1 MNSAKEISLY
11 SLEKNNPENLPKG
24 VMVSYSIPEE
34 YFDTLIVDVT
44 KILEKTEDSV
54 PVALPNRIESAVLDL
69 PAGYFENFSTD
80 LLHLIQNT
88 QPSQFNHDEL
98 ADVAPVLSTVPRQLP
113 FEVSE
118 GYFENQI
125 FATQKNNATTTPVV
139 PLKSSPRSKKLWL
152 TIAVAASIAGVLVF
166 SLFVL
171 NRNENPK
178 QRDLSFKQKNVDHSI
193 RTVSDEELI
202 WYLNNENQMINSE
215 VVFFE
220 EEQNVDPKPRIQLV
234 SDDELFQYI
243 QDSVANPVSRKG
255 I

>member
-1 MNSAKEISLY
+1 MNSAKEISLF
-11 SLEKNNPENLPKG
+11 SLEKTNPENLPKG
-24 VMVSYSIPEE
+24 VIVPYSIPEG
-34 YFDTLIVDVT
+34 YFDNIIVDVT
-44 KILEKTEDSV
+44 KIFEETEDSL
-54 PVALPNRIESAVLDL
+54 PVALPNNIGSAVLDL

-80 LLHLIQNT
+80 LLHLIQT
-88 QPSQFNHDEL
+88 THPAQYIFDEI

-152 TIAVAASIAGVLVF
+152 TLAVAASIAGVLVF

-178 QRDLSFKQKNVDHSI
+178 QRDLSFEQKNINPSI
-193 RTVSDEELI
+193 GTVSDEELI

-220 EEQNVDPKPRIQLV
+220 EEQNVDPKPRIQLL

-243 QDSVANPVSRKG
+243 QDSVANPISRKG
-255 I
+255 S